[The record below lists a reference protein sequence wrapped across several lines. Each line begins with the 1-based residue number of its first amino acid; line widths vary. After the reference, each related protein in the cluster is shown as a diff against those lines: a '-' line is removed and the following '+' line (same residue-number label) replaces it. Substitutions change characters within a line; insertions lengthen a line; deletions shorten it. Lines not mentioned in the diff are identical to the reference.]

1 MENFQI
7 IFFDSYLAIL
17 SKREGVAIQSDD
29 FYIHPEIAQLF
40 PRKSLH
46 LVNRIDQPV
55 SGLFVLAFSEEIER
69 KLRTQWE
76 TQQVTKNYIAIC
88 EKEIGVKGELHHQLM
103 KVGNKAKVVLDSSGK
118 PSALTFQLFGKSE
131 KYFGYLIQLKT
142 GRFHQIRA
150 QMAHAGSPIKGDLK
164 YGAKR
169 SNPGGGISLHSF
181 QIEFQHPVTSE
192 KMRFETQ
199 PPQDNLWD
207 YFRTLLP

>member
-7 IFFDSYLAIL
+7 IYSDACLAIL
-17 SKREGVAIQSDD
+17 SKKAGVAIQSMEQS
-29 FYIHPEIAQLF
+29 IHPEINQLF
-40 PRKSLH
+40 PKQSIF

-88 EKEIGVKGELHHQLM
+88 EKEIGVKGELHHQLS

-131 KYFGYLIQLKT
+131 KYFGYQIQLKT

-150 QMAHAGSPIKGDLK
+150 QMAHSGAPIKGDLK

-181 QIEFQHPVTSE
+181 QIEFIHPISFE
-192 KMRFETQ
+192 KMKFESL

-207 YFRTLLP
+207 FFRSLLP

>member
-7 IFFDSYLAIL
+7 IYSDKHLAIL
-17 SKREGVAIQSDD
+17 TKNAGVAIQSQEQS
-29 FYIHPEIAQLF
+29 IHPDLSQLF
-40 PRKSLH
+40 PNQSIF

-76 TQQVTKNYIAIC
+76 TQQVVKNYLAIC
-88 EKEIGVKGELHHQLM
+88 EKEIGVNGELHHQLS

-118 PSALTFQLFGKSE
+118 PSTLAFQLFGKSE
-131 KYFGYLIQLKT
+131 KYFGYHIQLIT

-150 QMAHAGSPIKGDLK
+150 QMAHAGAPIKGDLK

-169 SNPGGGISLHSF
+169 SNAGGGISLHSF
-181 QIEFQHPVTSE
+181 QIEFKHPVTSE
-192 KMRFETQ
+192 KMKFEAN
-199 PPQDNLWD
+199 PPKDNLWD
-207 YFRTLLP
+207 FFKTLLP